1 MDTIT
6 ILQNLEEQDSLKH
19 HPHRLLI
26 NYKRKKAIFIT
37 EKPGRYYLNL
47 TMWSSSATPTMEQA
61 TWTLWRPHWGHY
73 VACLEVWQTCLS

>member
-37 EKPGRYYLNL
+37 EKPGRYYLTQVFRVDIIRMGRAGIL
-47 TMWSSSATPTMEQA
+47 
-61 TWTLWRPHWGHY
+61 
-73 VACLEVWQTCLS
+73 